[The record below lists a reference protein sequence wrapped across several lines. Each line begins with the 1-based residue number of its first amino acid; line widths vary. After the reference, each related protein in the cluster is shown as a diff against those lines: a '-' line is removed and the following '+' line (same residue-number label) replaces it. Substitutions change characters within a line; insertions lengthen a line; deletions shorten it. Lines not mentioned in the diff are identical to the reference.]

1 MSLRFPDTGVRKDI
15 DLSNPTVFSNTS
27 WFCACIMR
35 DMILLITSSVRSQ
48 ECAHAIQ
55 AATGHP
61 THAASTLREAGSKL
75 REQEYL
81 AVIIDQFLLEAEP
94 DESDQ
99 MLQHLGTAIPVYVNF
114 AISGV
119 ERVVREIRTALSRRQ
134 REEQVARRSAE
145 QAMWSELKES
155 VTALLLSCDLAL
167 SVPGVPAPAVDKLR
181 VMHDLACQIR
191 ERLAASA

>member
-1 MSLRFPDTGVRKDI
+1 MKG
-15 DLSNPTVFSNTS
+15 
-27 WFCACIMR
+27 
-35 DMILLITSSVRSQ
+35 MILLITPSVRSQ
-48 ECAHAIQ
+48 ECAQAIQ
-55 AATGHP
+55 EATGQP
-61 THAASTLREAGSKL
+61 THVASTLQEAGSQL
-75 REQEYL
+75 REHEYL

-94 DESDQ
+94 DGSDQ

-119 ERVVREIRTALSRRQ
+119 TRVVREIRTALSRRQ
-134 REEQVARRSAE
+134 REEQLARRSAE

-167 SVPGVPAPAVDKLR
+167 SVPGVPTPAADKLR

-191 ERLAASA
+191 ERLGASA